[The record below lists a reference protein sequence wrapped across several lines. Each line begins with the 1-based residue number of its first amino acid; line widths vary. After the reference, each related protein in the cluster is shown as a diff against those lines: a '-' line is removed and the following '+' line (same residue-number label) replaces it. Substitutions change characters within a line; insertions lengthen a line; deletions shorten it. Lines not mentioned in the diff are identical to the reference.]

1 MCLGPPVSGSSCV
14 WDLLRPGFASC
25 LETPSPVSRDLT
37 TPSVPGHA
45 GPVKRP
51 AGAHSANQ
59 RGDGQADP
67 LQLPQGR
74 VSAFP

>member
-1 MCLGPPVSGSSCV
+1 MCLEASASGFRLLPGNTVS
-14 WDLLRPGFASC
+14 
-25 LETPSPVSRDLT
+25 VSRDLM
-37 TPSVPGHA
+37 TPSVLGHA

-51 AGAHSANQ
+51 AGAHAANQ